1 MNNKKKVLIRNPDS
15 GRLISIK
22 GKKGK
27 EVLKKLKD
35 EKKDIDY
42 IVRIKGGNKEK
53 KDYLNQK
60 ESLKT
65 NQVNH
70 KQSLQNN
77 QVNQK
82 KSLQNNQVKEKESL
96 QNNQVKENQEYLQE
110 QNPFKKQKH
119 KIRIKIIPI
128 SPMNHNPFYK
138 TKSSYPNYRIPP
150 QPESLGS
157 ILRFVQTNMKII

>member
-35 EKKDIDY
+35 ENKDIDY
-42 IVRIKGGNKEK
+42 IVRIKGENYKK
-53 KDYLNQK
+53 KDYLNQE

-65 NQVNH
+65 T
-70 KQSLQNN
+70 
-77 QVNQK
+77 
-82 KSLQNNQVKEKESL
+82 
-96 QNNQVKENQEYLQE
+96 QVKENQEESLQHNQVKE
-110 QNPFKKQKH
+110 KQENLEKQNPFKKQKN
-119 KIRIKIIPI
+119 KIRVKIIPI
-128 SPMNHNPFYK
+128 SHISHNPFYK
-138 TKSSYPNYRIPP
+138 TRSSFPNNGIP
-150 QPESLGS
+150 QNHESLGT

>member
-35 EKKDIDY
+35 ENKDIDY
-42 IVRIKGGNKEK
+42 ILRIKGGKKEK
-53 KDYLNQK
+53 KDYPNQE

-65 NQVNH
+65 NQV
-70 KQSLQNN
+70 
-77 QVNQK
+77 
-82 KSLQNNQVKEKESL
+82 KENKEESL
-96 QNNQVKENQEYLQE
+96 KTNQVKENKDNLQE
-110 QNPFKKQKH
+110 ENPSKNQKN
-119 KIRIKIIPI
+119 KIKIKIIPI
-128 SPMNHNPFYK
+128 SPMSHNSFYK
-138 TKSSYPNYRIPP
+138 TNSSYPNYRIPP
-150 QPESLGS
+150 QPESLGT

>member
-53 KDYLNQK
+53 KDYPNQK
-60 ESLKT
+60 DSLKN
-65 NQVNH
+65 NQEN
-70 KQSLQNN
+70 KKDSLKNNQENKKDSLKNN

-82 KSLQNNQVKEKESL
+82 ETIKN
-96 QNNQVKENQEYLQE
+96 
-110 QNPFKKQKH
+110 
-119 KIRIKIIPI
+119 KIRVKVIPI
-128 SPMNHNPFYK
+128 SPMSHNPFYK
-138 TKSSYPNYRIPP
+138 TNSSYPNYKIPENH
-150 QPESLGS
+150 ESLGT

>member
-27 EVLKKLKD
+27 EVLKKLKY
-35 EKKDIDY
+35 EKKNIDY

-60 ESLKT
+60 ESLK
-65 NQVNH
+65 
-70 KQSLQNN
+70 
-77 QVNQK
+77 
-82 KSLQNNQVKEKESL
+82 NNQVKKEENKKETIK
-96 QNNQVKENQEYLQE
+96 NNPFKEEVNQDNVEE
-110 QNPFKKQKH
+110 QNPFKNKEN
-119 KIRIKIIPI
+119 KIRVKIIPI
-128 SPMNHNPFYK
+128 SHISHNPFYK

-150 QPESLGS
+150 QHKSLGT
-157 ILRFVQTNMKII
+157 ILRFVQTNIKII

>member
-35 EKKDIDY
+35 ENKDIDY
-42 IVRIKGGNKEK
+42 IVRIKGENYKK
-53 KDYLNQK
+53 KDYLNQE

-65 NQVNH
+65 T
-70 KQSLQNN
+70 
-77 QVNQK
+77 
-82 KSLQNNQVKEKESL
+82 QVKENQEESL
-96 QNNQVKENQEYLQE
+96 QNNQLKEKQENLE
-110 QNPFKKQKH
+110 KQKN
-119 KIRIKIIPI
+119 KIRVKIIPI
-128 SPMNHNPFYK
+128 SHISHNPFYK
-138 TKSSYPNYRIPP
+138 TRSSFPNNGIPH
-150 QPESLGS
+150 QPESLGT